1 MDIID
6 TDIIKNIQMVINQL
20 HMYYFILIIKRMNL
34 MEYDLRLYWYCL
46 NIYEN
51 VDIFV
56 LWNI

>member
-6 TDIIKNIQMVINQL
+6 MDIIKNIQMVINQL

-34 MEYDLRLYWYCL
+34 MEYDLCLYWYCL
-46 NIYEN
+46 DIYEN

>member
-6 TDIIKNIQMVINQL
+6 MDIIKNIQMVINQL

-34 MEYDLRLYWYCL
+34 MEYDLCLYWYYL
-46 NIYEN
+46 DIYEN
-51 VDIFV
+51 VNIFV

>member
-6 TDIIKNIQMVINQL
+6 MDIIKNIQMVINQL

-34 MEYDLRLYWYCL
+34 MEYDLCLYLYCL